1 MSSSTNTALITGA
14 SFGIGLEL
22 ARIFAREDYNLVLVA
37 RSADKLRQLASEL
50 EKAHGTR
57 SLILAVD
64 LTEPGAPAYV
74 LDQTTRADIQVDVLV
89 NNAGFGQYGLF
100 AENDLEECLR
110 QIQLNVTTLTHLTR
124 LYLPAMIE
132 RAKVGTTTERKSGG
146 ILNVASTAAFQP
158 GPLMA
163 VYFATKAYV
172 LHFSEALANE
182 LNGSGVTV
190 TALCPGATATEF
202 HKRECNSRE
211 PAEVRRNGC
220 AHGRRRRLSRIRGW
234 KAVGDFGSQELAAG
248 AIGALLSTPAGD
260 GDCQENAGAII
271 DGATGVPARP
281 NGIPGEAKLHAVRR
295 GKPRLYGNVST
306 VSSGLPM
313 LPALD
318 CVSGYT

>member
-1 MSSSTNTALITGA
+1 MLNARSKTALITGA

-22 ARIFAREDYNLVLVA
+22 ARIFAREGYNLVLVA

-100 AENDLEECLR
+100 AENDLEDCLR
-110 QIQLNVTTLTHLTR
+110 QIQLNVATLTHLTR

-132 RAKVGTTTERKSGG
+132 RAKTERKSAG

-163 VYFATKAYV
+163 VYFAT
-172 LHFSEALANE
+172 N
-182 LNGSGVTV
+182 T
-190 TALCPGATATEF
+190 
-202 HKRECNSRE
+202 
-211 PAEVRRNGC
+211 EVRRNGC
-220 AHGRRRRLSRIRGW
+220 AHRCRRRLLGIHGW
-234 KAVGDFGSQELAAG
+234 KACGDFGIQELAVG
-248 AIGALLSTPAGD
+248 AVGALLATPAGD
-260 GDCQENAGAII
+260 GDCQENAGI
-271 DGATGVPARP
+271 
-281 NGIPGEAKLHAVRR
+281 
-295 GKPRLYGNVST
+295 RLVGGLVST
-306 VSSGLPM
+306 R
-313 LPALD
+313 PAPIAEKPNPPQLLI
-318 CVSGYT
+318 VW

>member
-1 MSSSTNTALITGA
+1 MLNAPTKTALITGA

-22 ARIFAREDYNLVLVA
+22 ARVFAREGYNLVLVA

-100 AENDLEECLR
+100 AENDLEDCLR

-124 LYLPAMIE
+124 LYLPEMIKRE
-132 RAKVGTTTERKSGG
+132 SGG

-182 LNGSGVTV
+182 LDGSGVTV

-202 HKRECNSRE
+202 HKRANATSMNLLKFGSMDAR
-211 PAEVRRNGC
+211 PVAEDGYRALMAGKPVVISGFKNWLLAQSVRFSP
-220 AHGRRRRLSRIRGW
+220 RRLVTAIAR
-234 KAVGDFGSQELAAG
+234 KTQEAG
-248 AIGALLSTPAGD
+248 G
-260 GDCQENAGAII
+260 Q
-271 DGATGVPARP
+271 
-281 NGIPGEAKLHAVRR
+281 
-295 GKPRLYGNVST
+295 
-306 VSSGLPM
+306 
-313 LPALD
+313 
-318 CVSGYT
+318 